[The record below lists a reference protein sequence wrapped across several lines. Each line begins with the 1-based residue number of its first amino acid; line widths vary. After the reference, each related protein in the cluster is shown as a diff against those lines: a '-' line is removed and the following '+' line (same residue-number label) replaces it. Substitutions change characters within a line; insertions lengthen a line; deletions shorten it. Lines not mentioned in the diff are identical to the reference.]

1 MKNPPLFLGNP
12 SPPFLKNPSP
22 LFRKVTPIF
31 RKPSPSFLQTPG
43 GFSENTYPILQ
54 KPRGLYACGGR
65 FFCIRWGNR
74 RGNFVGKPRRRRH
87 FHRARIPPSPPPD
100 SEGLHHASPY
110 FLRFSGVCRSGR
122 GSPVFH
128 DVFHRVSWR
137 TKICHKMGFE
147 ARFSPSFWG
156 KFSHTSEKFPRCV
169 GKTFGRWETESP

>member
-65 FFCIRWGNR
+65 FFCIRWGNQ

-87 FHRARIPPSPPPD
+87 FHRARIPPSPPNPGSETTGLLPPASISLRKDHPLRKRRFSFRRSFAIMRALSSLGQPLCGRVAEWSNAPD
-100 SEGLHHASPY
+100 SKSGIRLYRIEGSNP
-110 FLRFSGVCRSGR
+110 
-122 GSPVFH
+122 
-128 DVFHRVSWR
+128 
-137 TKICHKMGFE
+137 
-147 ARFSPSFWG
+147 SPSA
-156 KFSHTSEKFPRCV
+156 RY
-169 GKTFGRWETESP
+169 